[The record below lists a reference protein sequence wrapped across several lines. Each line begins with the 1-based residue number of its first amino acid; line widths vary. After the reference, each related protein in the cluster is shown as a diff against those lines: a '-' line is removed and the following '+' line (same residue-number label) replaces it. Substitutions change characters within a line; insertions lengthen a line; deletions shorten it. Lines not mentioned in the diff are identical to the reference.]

1 MPPACVV
8 VTRIPFPALSDPL
21 LAARADIW
29 PDRQSQ
35 FVVPFAALRVR
46 QALGGL
52 AWSHWRRNVVMIFD
66 RRVQTRD
73 YGTAILSAVA
83 RCTTYQERLE
93 QIVERATEWVT
104 QLPSPA
110 SPLS

>member
-1 MPPACVV
+1 MPPACVG

-21 LAARADIW
+21 LAARADMW
-29 PDRQSQ
+29 TDRQSQ
-35 FVVPFAALRVR
+35 FVVPHAALRLR

-52 AWSHWRRNVVMIFD
+52 AWSHWRRNVVVVFD

-73 YGTAILSAVA
+73 YGPAILSTLA

-93 QIVERATEWVT
+93 QIAERATEWVM
-104 QLPSPA
+104 QPPPA
-110 SPLS
+110 STAT

>member
-1 MPPACVV
+1 

-21 LAARADIW
+21 VAARADVW

-35 FVVPFAALRVR
+35 FVVPHAALRLR

-52 AWSHWRRNVVMIFD
+52 AWSHCQRNVVMIFD

-73 YGTAILSAVA
+73 YGPTVLSALA

-104 QLPSPA
+104 Q
-110 SPLS
+110 PLSPPPPLT